1 MKKILIKL
9 ILLLLVGGAGGIY
22 YLWQQATKLPDEYV
36 EVTSANNTDSP
47 ALPLPSRQIT
57 EQATVSQSKITIPID
72 RAKVGQKVA
81 VKLNDR
87 DLNNLVVAKLANSQ
101 TNKQIPSGIKGINT
115 NIKDGKIHA
124 GALVNLGQLAKDG
137 EAGSQVAA
145 LSKLTERLPFLK
157 DRDVYVGIVG
167 KPVVEGS
174 RIKFDDDTQIKVG
187 NMNFTIA
194 QLANNLGV
202 SKDKI
207 KQALDL
213 KLQQQNLKVNR
224 VDLTNNQMA
233 IEGAK
238 K

>member
-9 ILLLLVGGAGGIY
+9 ILLALVGGAGGIY
-22 YLWQQATKLPDEYV
+22 YLWQQATKLPDEYIEAASV
-36 EVTSANNTDSP
+36 NNTDRP
-47 ALPLPSRQIT
+47 AIRLPAHQIT
-57 EQATVSQSKITIPID
+57 EQATVSQSKITKPIE
-72 RAKVGQKVA
+72 RAKVGQKVD

-101 TNKQIPSGIKGINT
+101 INKQVPAGIKGIKT
-115 NIKDGKIHA
+115 NIKDGKIHT

-137 EAGSQVAA
+137 EPGSQAAA

-157 DRDVYVGIVG
+157 DRDVYIGIVG

-174 RIKFDDDTQIKVG
+174 KIKFDDDTQIKIG
-187 NMNFTIA
+187 NMKFTIA

-202 SKDKI
+202 SKEKI
-207 KQALDL
+207 QQAIDL

-224 VDLTNNQMA
+224 VDLTTNQIQ